1 MAEDLRVIKTK
12 ENIESHFIELLNRY
26 PFQEITVKMLIAE
39 CKINRSTFYR
49 NYEDKYQ
56 LLEEI
61 TEKLLRK
68 YKKTIYPDIM
78 KIKSDK
84 VEDFEKFLLPMV
96 NYFYENESVLL
107 ALNKD
112 DIPAGIFNR
121 MYRIMSQMFLEEITL
136 SYNIR
141 GEKATVASYFSNVI
155 ASNLLTTMRWWHLE
169 HPELP
174 KDKIM
179 EILVKCI
186 TKGVYSSMHE
196 LEK

>member
-141 GEKATVASYFSNVI
+141 GEKATGASYFSNVI

>member
-112 DIPAGIFNR
+112 TVPAVIFDR
-121 MYRIMSQMFLEEITL
+121 MYRIMSEMFLEEITL

>member
-1 MAEDLRVIKTK
+1 MSEDLRVIKTK

-26 PFQEITVKMLIAE
+26 PFQDITVKMLIVE

-61 TEKLLRK
+61 TEKLLKK
-68 YKKTIYPDIM
+68 YKKAVHPDIM

-84 VEDFEKFLLPMV
+84 VEDFERFLVPLV
-96 NYFYENESVLL
+96 NYFYDNEKVLL

-121 MYRIMSQMFLEEITL
+121 MYRIMSEMFLEEITL
-136 SYNIR
+136 SYNIKD
-141 GEKATVASYFSNVI
+141 EKLKIASYFSNVI
-155 ASNLLTTMRWWHLE
+155 ASNLLTTMRWWHLD

-174 KDKIM
+174 REKVL

>member
-112 DIPAGIFNR
+112 TVPAVIFDR
-121 MYRIMSQMFLEEITL
+121 MYRIMSEMFLEEITL

-196 LEK
+196 LER

>member
-121 MYRIMSQMFLEEITL
+121 MYRIMSEMFLEEITL

>member
-1 MAEDLRVIKTK
+1 
-12 ENIESHFIELLNRY
+12 
-26 PFQEITVKMLIAE
+26 
-39 CKINRSTFYR
+39 
-49 NYEDKYQ
+49 
-56 LLEEI
+56 
-61 TEKLLRK
+61 
-68 YKKTIYPDIM
+68 M

>member
-112 DIPAGIFNR
+112 TVPAMIFDR
-121 MYRIMSQMFLEEITL
+121 MYRIMSEMFLEEITL

>member
-26 PFQEITVKMLIAE
+26 PFQEITVKMLITE

>member
-1 MAEDLRVIKTK
+1 MSKKTK

-26 PFQEITVKMLIAE
+26 PFQEIAVKMLIAE

-112 DIPAGIFNR
+112 TVSAAIFDR
-121 MYRIMSQMFLEEITL
+121 MYRIMSEMFLEEITL

>member
-141 GEKATVASYFSNVI
+141 GEEATVASYFSNVI

>member
-112 DIPAGIFNR
+112 TVPAAIFDR
-121 MYRIMSQMFLEEITL
+121 MYRIMSKMFLEEITL

-141 GEKATVASYFSNVI
+141 GEKVTVASYFSNVI

>member
-84 VEDFEKFLLPMV
+84 VEDFEKYLLPMV

-121 MYRIMSQMFLEEITL
+121 MYRIMSEMFLEEITL

>member
-112 DIPAGIFNR
+112 AVPAAIFDR
-121 MYRIMSQMFLEEITL
+121 MYRIMSEMFLEEITL

-196 LEK
+196 LER

>member
-12 ENIESHFIELLNRY
+12 ENVESHFIELLNRY
-26 PFQEITVKMLIAE
+26 PFQEITVKMLITE

-112 DIPAGIFNR
+112 TVPAAIFDR
-121 MYRIMSQMFLEEITL
+121 MYRIMSEMFLEEITL

>member
-1 MAEDLRVIKTK
+1 MSEDLRVIKTK

-26 PFQEITVKMLIAE
+26 PFQDITVKMLIVE

-61 TEKLLRK
+61 TEKLLKK
-68 YKKTIYPDIM
+68 YKKAVHPDIM

-84 VEDFEKFLLPMV
+84 VEDFERFLVPLV
-96 NYFYENESVLL
+96 NYFYDNEKVLL

-121 MYRIMSQMFLEEITL
+121 MYRIMSEMFLEEITL
-136 SYNIR
+136 SYNIKD
-141 GEKATVASYFSNVI
+141 EKLKIASYFSNVI
-155 ASNLLTTMRWWHLE
+155 ASNLLTTMRWWHLD

-174 KDKIM
+174 REKVL

-186 TKGVYSSMHE
+186 TKGVYSSMYE

>member
-96 NYFYENESVLL
+96 NYFYENERVLL

>member
-1 MAEDLRVIKTK
+1 MSEDLRVIKTK

-26 PFQEITVKMLIAE
+26 TFQDITVKMLIAE

-61 TEKLLRK
+61 TEKLLEK
-68 YKKTIYPDIM
+68 YKKAVYPDIM

-84 VEDFEKFLLPMV
+84 IEDFEKFLVPLV
-96 NYFYENESVLL
+96 NYFYNNKKVLL

-112 DIPAGIFNR
+112 DIPAGIFNK
-121 MYRIMSQMFLEEITL
+121 MYRIMSEMFLEEITL
-136 SYNIR
+136 SYNIK
-141 GEKATVASYFSNVI
+141 GEKIKIASYFSNVI
-155 ASNLLTTMRWWHLE
+155 ASNLLTTMRWWHLDN
-169 HPELP
+169 PELP
-174 KDKIM
+174 KEKVL
-179 EILVKCI
+179 EILVKCV

>member
-121 MYRIMSQMFLEEITL
+121 MYRIMSEMFLEEITL
-136 SYNIR
+136 SYNIQ

>member
-121 MYRIMSQMFLEEITL
+121 MYRIMSEMFLEEITL
-136 SYNIR
+136 SFNIR

>member
-136 SYNIR
+136 SYNIW